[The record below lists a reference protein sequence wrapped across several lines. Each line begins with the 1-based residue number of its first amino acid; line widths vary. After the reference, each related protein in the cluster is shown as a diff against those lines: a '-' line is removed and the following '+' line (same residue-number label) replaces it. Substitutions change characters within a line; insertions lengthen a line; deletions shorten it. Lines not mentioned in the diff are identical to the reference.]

1 MPEVILYTRRD
12 CGLCDE
18 AAEELTALQHELGFA
33 LRTVDID
40 SDDELRERFNEV
52 IPVVAVDERIVAQAP
67 IAPGSLREAVA
78 AAMG

>member
-12 CGLCDE
+12 CSLCEE
-18 AAEELTALQHELGFA
+18 AAEELAALQHELGFA

-40 SDDELRERFNEV
+40 TDEELSERFNDI
-52 IPVVAVDERIVAQAP
+52 IPAVAVDERVVAQAP
-67 IAPGSLREAVA
+67 IAPGSLREAIT